1 MGILRQMFKPTLSF
15 LFSLLLFILEVN
27 GKKYILK
34 LQDED
39 KKISSGSD
47 YYIPKPPAT
56 AITANIGKPAK
67 LRCESPKDFQGCKFF
82 SPSGEEFNV
91 GIGGGSSYGEKSRV
105 DGWSVEE
112 DIDPTRVCGIYI
124 KKVVAEDSGPWR
136 CELEFGGK
144 GYGGK
149 PIKKTDTQELIVL
162 DPKSNP
168 DVTIKGKY
176 IQRKEVDLKP
186 KNLITVLPN
195 LGSEYKIIFDL
206 KITEMKPKRWLS
218 VIMFTADRG
227 AGGDVKYGERTPAV
241 FVRDDK
247 LNVNGTT
254 KDDPKLH
261 IASAISGNSNHHI
274 NVPIKLGEW
283 IKIVISQHVIDN
295 ELTFEILIN
304 RKSVHKVVQ
313 TKPCLYRDVKVFGG
327 QPTAAYKTVT
337 GKIKNLYYETSD
349 NQNKGKC
356 VVDFR
361 TKPLDPSGELCVTEA
376 STDLNGNDVA
386 KLKNIESP
394 QVCACA
400 CKDHPECSFY
410 TWSGRGNWC
419 FLKNSDKGRKDSH
432 DQAHSGNKHCCTGF
446 ELLQGPELVLK
457 KDQLITVV
465 PYMGKEYEV
474 SFELYLNSYPTADW
488 TSVLHFTRSG
498 NAHSYGDR
506 CPGVWLS
513 GHANHYRLLHVAAA
527 VDGITNMWI
536 DTKKIYPL
544 KTWIKIKISQALMY
558 DNFVYTVEVDGQ
570 TVHEEINDVAAMF
583 TDVKVYAGDPWY
595 PAQDGKIRNLTLKT
609 KNDGACVCAAASFC
623 PKGSYGKTPA
633 GSL

>member
-105 DGWSVEE
+105 DGLSVEE

-149 PIKKTDTQELIVL
+149 PIKKTDTQDLIVL

-168 DVTIKGKY
+168 GVTIKGKY

-283 IKIVISQHVIDN
+283 IKIEICQHVIDN
-295 ELTFEILIN
+295 QLTFEILIN

-313 TKPCLYRDVKVFGG
+313 TKPCLYKDVKVFGG
-327 QPTAAYKTVT
+327 QPTAAYKTVI

-349 NQNKGKC
+349 NQTKGKC

-361 TKPLDPSGELCVTEA
+361 TKPLDPSG
-376 STDLNGNDVA
+376 
-386 KLKNIESP
+386 
-394 QVCACA
+394 
-400 CKDHPECSFY
+400 
-410 TWSGRGNWC
+410 
-419 FLKNSDKGRKDSH
+419 
-432 DQAHSGNKHCCTGF
+432 F
-446 ELLQGPELVLK
+446 ELLQGPELVPK

-513 GHANHYRLLHVAAA
+513 GHANHYRLLHVASA
-527 VDGITNMWI
+527 VDGVTNMWI
-536 DTKKIYPL
+536 DTQKIYPL
-544 KTWIKIKISQALMY
+544 KTWIKIRISQALVY
-558 DNFVYTVEVDGQ
+558 GQFVYAVVVDGQ
-570 TVHEEINDVAAMF
+570 TVHKEVNDVAAMF

-609 KNDGACVCAAASFC
+609 NNDGACVCAAASFC
-623 PKGSYGKTPA
+623 PKGSYGKRPA
-633 GSL
+633 